1 MVRQASAADAIVLCL
16 GEESYTEKPGDID
29 DLALPWGQAQL
40 ANDLLATGKKRD
52 DSNNNNNIKGSE
64 VRNQIQGKDREHN
77 GLRDDLIHHF
87 LYIRSLRLSNPP
99 LLFSPLCPLGKPVV
113 LVLVEGRP
121 RLLHNLDKTVPAI
134 VHAYLPGPVG
144 GRAVAE
150 VLLGKVKTTR
160 LLHTYLHV
168 LSLYMQASPSSLHL
182 SSLFI
187 PISISST

>member
-1 MVRQASAADAIVLCL
+1 MLCL

-40 ANDLLATGKKRD
+40 ANDLLATGKK
-52 DSNNNNNIKGSE
+52 KGMIAKNRSE

-121 RLLHNLDKTVPAI
+121 RLLHNLDKTLPAI

-144 GRAVAE
+144 GRAIAE
-150 VLLGKVKTTR
+150 VLLGKVKD
-160 LLHTYLHV
+160 
-168 LSLYMQASPSSLHL
+168 
-182 SSLFI
+182 
-187 PISISST
+187 